1 MLMKKIK
8 DDVKGVKGK
17 STNSFKPHSDVTPI
31 NEVKKQF
38 DLFDK
43 IIYSTDLFYLN
54 IMRKLKKYSDII
66 WSIIILLF
74 VCYLVI
80 WLIKNF

>member
-1 MLMKKIK
+1 MKKIK
-8 DDVKGVKGK
+8 DDVKGVKEK
-17 STNSFKPHSDVTPI
+17 CTNASKQHLDVTLI

-38 DLFDK
+38 DLFDE
-43 IIYSTDLFYLN
+43 IIYRTDLFYLN
-54 IMRKLKKYSDII
+54 ILCKLKKHSESI

-74 VCYLVI
+74 VAYLII

>member
-1 MLMKKIK
+1 MKKTK

-17 STNSFKPHSDVTPI
+17 STNSFKPHSQLTPF

-38 DLFDK
+38 DLFDE
-43 IIYSTDLFYLN
+43 IIYRTDLFYLN
-54 IMRKLKKYSDII
+54 IMCKLKKYSESI

-74 VCYLVI
+74 VGYLII
-80 WLIKNF
+80 WLLKNF